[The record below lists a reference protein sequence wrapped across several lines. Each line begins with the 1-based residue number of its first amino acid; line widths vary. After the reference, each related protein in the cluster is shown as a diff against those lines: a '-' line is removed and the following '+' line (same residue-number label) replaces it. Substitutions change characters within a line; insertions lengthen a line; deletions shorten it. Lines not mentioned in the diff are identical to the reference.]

1 MDTKVLDKKR
11 IGTRKVSKL
20 KDKQNII
27 DRIIVSSTYNNNT
40 QYCVAQNSS
49 SYFVGMFSDE
59 DSSF

>member
-40 QYCVAQNSS
+40 QYCVAQT
-49 SYFVGMFSDE
+49 SYFVCMLSDE